1 MSEEKQQ
8 RPRRRRRKPR
18 TYGARMAG
26 ACLYALL
33 VIVGSAV
40 LATVGWTWANDL
52 LALDKEYASTIVTV
66 DSDMLVEV
74 ETTDEAG
81 NVSSSS
87 KADLKQITK
96 HLKDEGLI
104 NYPFLFRL
112 YAWFSSADEKIVAG
126 TYELNTEMDYRALV
140 VNMSRSSA
148 TRQTIDVTIPE
159 GYTVDQIFQLLE
171 AKGITSVSGLED
183 MAANWPYKW
192 SFLQELPLGDH
203 HRLEGYLFPDT
214 YTFYLGED
222 PKYVINKMLLRF
234 DEQMSAYYDQFTED
248 SPYTLH
254 EVIILASLIEKE
266 TDGDDYKTIASV
278 LYNRLN
284 NPAAETAGFLNVDAA
299 LVYVNGGH
307 APTNEDKELD
317 SPYNTYK
324 YKGLP
329 PTPIA
334 NPGMASLYAALEPD
348 NTNYYFYALNPA
360 TGKHEFS
367 RTYQEHLNRLAG
379 Y

>member
-18 TYGARMAG
+18 TYGARLAG

-33 VIVGSAV
+33 IIVGSAV

-52 LALDKEYASTIVTV
+52 LALDKEYASIIVTV

-74 ETTDEAG
+74 ETADG
-81 NVSSSS
+81 DGSVSTSS

-96 HLKDEGLI
+96 YLKDEGLI

-112 YAWFSSADEKIVAG
+112 YAWFSNADEKIVAG

-171 AKGITSVSGLED
+171 AKGIASVSGLED

-284 NPAAETAGFLNVDAA
+284 NPNAETAGFLNVDAA
-299 LVYVNGGH
+299 LVYINGGRV
-307 APTNEDKELD
+307 PTNEDKELD

-348 NTNYYFYALNPA
+348 STNYYFYALNPA